1 MYKSFKRR
9 FFNLLQL
16 LNLSLR
22 KFNLMNE
29 NIQIKVF
36 KWVSVLEAMSF
47 LLLLF
52 IAMPLKYWFNLPQM
66 VEVVGMAH
74 GILFI
79 SYIVGAIIAY
89 NLLNWKFK
97 TLLLVVACSV
107 IPFGPFYIEK
117 KYL

>member
-1 MYKSFKRR
+1 MSAD
-9 FFNLLQL
+9 
-16 LNLSLR
+16 
-22 KFNLMNE
+22 
-29 NIQIKVF
+29 IQIRIF
-36 KWVSVLEAMSF
+36 KWISILEGISF

-52 IAMPLKYWFNLPQM
+52 IAMPLKYMFNLPQM
-66 VEVVGMAH
+66 VQIVGMAH

-79 SYIVGAIIAY
+79 SYLVGAIFVY

-97 TLLLVVACSV
+97 TLMIAVACSV

>member
-1 MYKSFKRR
+1 MQKFK
-9 FFNLLQL
+9 
-16 LNLSLR
+16 
-22 KFNLMNE
+22 LMNDQ
-29 NIQIKVF
+29 IQIKVF
-36 KWVSVLEAMSF
+36 KWVSILEGVSF

-52 IAMPLKYWFNLPQM
+52 IAMPLKYLFNLPQM

-79 SYIVGAIIAY
+79 SYLVGAVIVY
-89 NLLNWKFK
+89 NILNWDFK
-97 TLLLVVACSV
+97 TLLLAVVCSV

>member
-1 MYKSFKRR
+1 M
-9 FFNLLQL
+9 
-16 LNLSLR
+16 R
-22 KFNLMNE
+22 KFKLMNDQ
-29 NIQIKVF
+29 IQIKVF
-36 KWVSVLEAMSF
+36 KWVSILEGVSF

-52 IAMPLKYWFNLPQM
+52 IAMPLKYLFNLPQM

-79 SYIVGAIIAY
+79 SYLVGAVIVY
-89 NLLNWKFK
+89 NILNWDFK
-97 TLLLVVACSV
+97 TLLLAVVCSV

>member
-1 MYKSFKRR
+1 MS
-9 FFNLLQL
+9 
-16 LNLSLR
+16 S
-22 KFNLMNE
+22 KFQI
-29 NIQIKVF
+29 NIF
-36 KWVSVLEAMSF
+36 KWVSSLEALSF

-66 VEVVGMAH
+66 VQIVGMAH

-79 SYIVGAIIAY
+79 SYLVGAVVVY

>member
-1 MYKSFKRR
+1 MSAD
-9 FFNLLQL
+9 
-16 LNLSLR
+16 
-22 KFNLMNE
+22 
-29 NIQIKVF
+29 IQIRIF
-36 KWVSVLEAMSF
+36 KWISILEGISF

-52 IAMPLKYWFNLPQM
+52 IAMPLKYMFNLPQM
-66 VEVVGMAH
+66 VQIVGMAH

-79 SYIVGAIIAY
+79 SYLVGAIFVY

-97 TLLLVVACSV
+97 TLLIAVACSV